1 MANFFSGSHYFPTWR
16 KAGVNESFCVRDVKV
31 VKQNSKWASI
41 LVPKVGQ
48 VCFRLSRALPYKY
61 GMARITL
68 DRAGRWHVSFT
79 SIPEGKDRVKTGN
92 RVGIDRGVTNTL
104 AMSSGQTLQVPT
116 LPKLIAKQKSLQVT
130 MSRQVKGSKRRA
142 KTKAKLGLNYA
153 RITDRRN
160 DWVEKTT
167 TKLVENNDL
176 IVFEKL
182 NTRNMV
188 KRPKAKENP
197 DNLGSFLPN
206 GAKAKAGLNR
216 AILRSC
222 WGKLEKR
229 IEDKAKES
237 KVTFIRVDPRYSSL
251 ECRRCSHIAKENR
264 ESQAVFKCVMCG
276 HENNADINA
285 AQVILARGLKVLA
298 STPGPGAC
306 RSKTGARLSPPY
318 VAART
323 SSSEAA

>member
-1 MANFFSGSHYFPTWR
+1 MGSHGSHLHENNADINAGQVILARGLRVLASTPGPGACRPPVGARLLDPFTWR
-16 KAGVNESFCVRDVKV
+16 LIVEAKRFC
-31 VKQNSKWASI
+31 
-41 LVPKVGQ
+41 LVISLGKVG
-48 VCFRLSRALPYKY
+48 
-61 GMARITL
+61 T
-68 DRAGRWHVSFT
+68 
-79 SIPEGKDRVKTGN
+79 
-92 RVGIDRGVTNTL
+92 
-104 AMSSGQTLQVPT
+104 
-116 LPKLIAKQKSLQVT
+116 
-130 MSRQVKGSKRRA
+130 KRRA

-153 RITDRRN
+153 RICDRRN

-167 TKLVENNDL
+167 TKLVANYDL
-176 IVFEKL
+176 IVVEKL
-182 NTRNMV
+182 QTTNMV

-206 GAKAKAGLNR
+206 GARAKAGLNR

-222 WGKLEKR
+222 WGKLEKA

-251 ECRRCSHIAKENR
+251 ECRKCSHIAKENR

-285 AQVILARGLKVLA
+285 GQVILARGLRVLA

-306 RSKTGARLSPPY
+306 RPPVGARSSPPY

-323 SSSEAA
+323 SKVEAA